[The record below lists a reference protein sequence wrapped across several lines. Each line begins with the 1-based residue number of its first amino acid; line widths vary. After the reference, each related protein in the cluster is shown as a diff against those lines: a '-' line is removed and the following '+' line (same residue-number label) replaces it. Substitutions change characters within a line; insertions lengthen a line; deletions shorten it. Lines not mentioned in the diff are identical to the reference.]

1 LLTKSDPTALAD
13 AAIGLLLDEPRRRHM
28 GRAARA
34 VAEREFDA
42 RLQIE
47 RTVEVYEEAR
57 ARLVARAR

>member
-1 LLTKSDPTALAD
+1 
-13 AAIGLLLDEPRRRHM
+13 M

-47 RTVEVYEEAR
+47 RTVEAYAEAR
-57 ARLVARAR
+57 ARRRARAR